1 MIAQEQILPVTMAKE
16 ISYTGESI
24 DLYRRCGYIENGNY
38 VEGIGAPTHRSIIQI
53 GYQE

>member
-16 ISYTGESI
+16 ISYTWESI

-38 VEGIGAPTHRSIIQI
+38 VEGIGALV
-53 GYQE
+53 